1 MSYDSPEFD
10 TAGEFEKAKAL
21 INLSF
26 PPQPRTP
33 EEAMPLLLLELAAV
47 IPLQRSAADAE
58 TLEWMTPGVIDAIE
72 RAAAAL
78 AEARDEL
85 ESILDDMGTIEPGTP
100 FAPVDGPQRGMV
112 P

>member
-21 INLSF
+21 INVSF
-26 PPQPRTP
+26 PG
-33 EEAMPLLLLELAAV
+33 AAAHAGGGDAAAAARARRGE
-47 IPLQRSAADAE
+47 PLQRSAADAE